1 MTGWLPAFICNYSMD
16 YVIAIPSYHRPEICR
31 DKTLAMLSK
40 HNIPKD
46 KIHVYIVKEDEEA
59 YKTCDVKRI
68 IGKKGL
74 VQQRQFIIE
83 QFPEGKPIVFLDDD
97 IEKVDVDEFKT
108 LDHFIKEAFRITKE
122 EKAFMWGVYPVF
134 NLFFRKNRLRVT
146 TCLNY
151 IVGAFYG
158 IINRRDPKLKLT
170 LTKENGQKEDVER
183 TILYFKHDGVVVRFN
198 RVGFITKYYGKQ
210 GGLGTFEER
219 LQPMKKASSLLKQKY
234 PDYGTILTRKSGMT
248 EFRLKKIQRN
258 STKKLKHRI

>member
-1 MTGWLPAFICNYSMD
+1 MD
-16 YVIAIPSYHRPEICR
+16 YVIAIPSYHRSEICR

-40 HNIPKD
+40 HNIPKS
-46 KIHVYIVKEDEEA
+46 KIYVYIVKEDEEA
-59 YKTCDVKRI
+59 YKRI
-68 IGKKGL
+68 DCNIVIGKKGL
-74 VQQRQFIIE
+74 VQQRQFITE

-108 LDHFIKEAFRITKE
+108 LDNFIKEAFRITKE
-122 EKAFMWGVYPVF
+122 ENAFIWGVYPVF
-134 NLFFRKNRLRVT
+134 NPFFRKNKPRVT

-158 IINRRDPKLKLT
+158 ILNRRNILKLT

-183 TILYFKHDGVVVRFN
+183 TLLYFKHDGVVVRFN
-198 RVGFITKYYGKQ
+198 KVGFVTKYYGKE

-219 LQPMKKASSLLKQKY
+219 LQPMKKASYLLKQKY

-258 STKKLKHRI
+258 STKKTNRYKIGVRQHTTKKN

>member
-1 MTGWLPAFICNYSMD
+1 MD
-16 YVIAIPSYHRPEICR
+16 YVIAIPSYHRSEICR

-40 HNIPKD
+40 HHIPKD
-46 KIHVYIVKEDEEA
+46 KIYVYIVKEDEEA
-59 YKTCDVKRI
+59 YKTCDVKKI

-83 QFPEGKPIVFLDDD
+83 YFPEGKPIVFLDDD
-97 IEKVDVDEFKT
+97 IEKIDVDDFKT

-122 EKAFMWGVYPVF
+122 ENAYIWGVYPVF
-134 NLFFRKNRLRVT
+134 NPFFRKNKPRVT

-158 IINRRDPKLKLT
+158 IINRRNPKLKLS

-183 TILYFKHDGVVVRFN
+183 SLLYFKQDGVVVRFN
-198 RVGFITKYYGKQ
+198 KVGFVTKYYGKQ

-219 LQPMKKASSLLKQKY
+219 LEPMKKASYLLKQKY
-234 PDYGTILTRKSGMT
+234 PEYGTILTRKTGMT
-248 EFRLKKIQRN
+248 EFRLKKIK
-258 STKKLKHRI
+258 STKKSKS